1 MLGTNGK
8 ASLMQPLRKQLSRH
22 FYRIMLLSIL
32 ATILTWVI
40 GFLLFNMI
48 YQNKAL
54 NPANYYESQIP
65 ELVEFVNAQE
75 GVMNPDFQ
83 TVLEERIPLEGIDYQ
98 IVNADGVM
106 QYGSMEDQ
114 YITSRE
120 DVLTELNNNIY
131 DGDKIIIYYP
141 IIENGQHFQGVI
153 GFRYEL
159 SFLMVNAESQP
170 TLLSLFI
177 FFLLVPFVYIYLF
190 TYMIGKRWAKRME
203 EPFNEIIIGA
213 RKIENQDLDFTMHN
227 NSNIKELHQLV
238 AAFDKMKI
246 ALKEALEK
254 QWGLEEER
262 REMVAAVAHDLK
274 TPLTIIQG
282 HAEGIL
288 ESNRGAYQTVYT
300 VY

>member
-1 MLGTNGK
+1 
-8 ASLMQPLRKQLSRH
+8 MQPLRKQLSRH

-177 FFLLVPFVYIYLF
+177 FSYLF
-190 TYMIGKRWAKRME
+190 RLFIFTYLRI
-203 EPFNEIIIGA
+203 
-213 RKIENQDLDFTMHN
+213 
-227 NSNIKELHQLV
+227 
-238 AAFDKMKI
+238 
-246 ALKEALEK
+246 
-254 QWGLEEER
+254 
-262 REMVAAVAHDLK
+262 
-274 TPLTIIQG
+274 
-282 HAEGIL
+282 
-288 ESNRGAYQTVYT
+288 
-300 VY
+300 